1 MNTIVEA
8 LNQTLEELR
17 KQKDIQS
24 KGHFVFKST
33 IIPDIKYPIY
43 KVCTFELY
51 YVLGKLKDKVIS
63 IQDTIRM
70 PEGGGD
76 LRELKI
82 KFCKELFILSSGDTF
97 DKYINDLFD

>member
-1 MNTIVEA
+1 MNTVVEA

-17 KQKDIQS
+17 KQKNIQS
-24 KGHFVFKST
+24 KGYFVFKST
-33 IIPDIKYPIY
+33 IIPDIKYPVY

-51 YVLGKLKDKVIS
+51 YILGKLKDKVIS

-70 PEGGGD
+70 SEGGGD

-82 KFCKELFILSSGDTF
+82 KFYKELFVFSSGDKF
-97 DKYINDLFD
+97 DKYVNDLFI